1 MDLEI
6 NNQKDFYDNI
16 SIDEFDNVLAVK
28 GHKLGIEK
36 VCKNQFDFF
45 KSVKLDENGNLKIY
59 K

>member
-6 NNQKDFYDNI
+6 NNQKDFYDKI

-28 GHKLGIEK
+28 VQKVGIEK